1 MEGETKPIIETKV
14 EEIKDDDYPLDSPAV
29 VYEDSDPKL
38 QEEEKV
44 LLKELKH
51 HHHHTTT
58 KNYTDSELGA
68 TFNLVNATVGSGIL
82 GLPFVLRETG
92 LILGVGFLFIGATI
106 SMISLSM
113 LRIAHKMMLEREPGA
128 KDYEDMGY
136 HLYGSFMAFLVK
148 VAVIL
153 INFGGVRNFNLT
165 FLDYKLYYYSRSN
178 IFRSVENGTWKRSH
192 FIYKHLGVFSINCSS
207 SYIFEYV
214 KKDV

>member
-1 MEGETKPIIETKV
+1 MEGDTKPQIEETTETKV
-14 EEIKDDDYPLDSPAV
+14 EISQEKELPMDSPAI

-51 HHHHTTT
+51 HHHHHSSL
-58 KNYTDSELGA
+58 KGYTDSELGA

-92 LILGVGFLFIGATI
+92 LILGVGFIFIGAAI

-113 LRIAHKMMLEREPGA
+113 LRIAHKMMLEREPQA

-136 HLYGSFMAFLVK
+136 YLYGSFISLIVK
-148 VAVIL
+148 IAVIL
-153 INFGGVRNFNLT
+153 INFGGVRKIHL
-165 FLDYKLYYYSRSN
+165 S
-178 IFRSVENGTWKRSH
+178 FRLLVILS
-192 FIYKHLGVFSINCSS
+192 F
-207 SYIFEYV
+207 
-214 KKDV
+214 